1 MTEGATPSSAEE
13 HLAAIASLSSALDQH
28 GVEYWLFG
36 GWAVDFWVGA
46 VSRQH
51 DDIDVAAW
59 RQDYDTIRAA
69 LVAAGWRHTPA
80 ADEVVGTRYQWR
92 SAQVEFTFVIA
103 DDDGSILV
111 PLAGQP
117 MVWSTEPFGNGRREL
132 LGVGGRTIPLALLRT
147 GKSFP
152 REGAAE
158 AAKDRADYDALSRLQ
173 DEPPS

>member
-1 MTEGATPSSAEE
+1 M
-13 HLAAIASLSSALDQH
+13 
-28 GVEYWLFG
+28 
-36 GWAVDFWVGA
+36 
-46 VSRQH
+46 
-51 DDIDVAAW
+51 
-59 RQDYDTIRAA
+59 
-69 LVAAGWRHTPA
+69 AAGWRHTPA

-103 DDDGSILV
+103 DEDGSILV

-117 MVWSTEPFGNGRREL
+117 VVWSTEPFGNGRREL
-132 LGVGGRTIPLALLRT
+132 LGVGSRTIPLALLRT

>member
-13 HLAAIASLSSALDQH
+13 QLAAIASLSSALDQH

-46 VSRQH
+46 YPVSTTTSISRRGAR
-51 DDIDVAAW
+51 ITTRSGRRW
-59 RQDYDTIRAA
+59 LR
-69 LVAAGWRHTPA
+69 GG
-80 ADEVVGTRYQWR
+80 GTHRPPMRW
-92 SAQVEFTFVIA
+92 SAPGISGGRQVEFTFVIA
-103 DDDGSILV
+103 DEDGSILV

-117 MVWSTEPFGNGRREL
+117 VVWSTEPFGNGRREL
-132 LGVGGRTIPLALLRT
+132 LGVGSRTIPLALLRT